1 MKGGSIMTRRE
12 IISMIKQEG
21 IDPCEV
27 SLAAVSAYRVAFYE
41 KSGRPMGFMQA
52 VVEMYGKDELDGEWM
67 RMDGECRV

>member
-1 MKGGSIMTRRE
+1 MTRRE
-12 IISMIKQEG
+12 IVSMIKQEG

-41 KSGRPMGFMQA
+41 KSGQPLSFMEA
-52 VVEMYGKDELDGEWM
+52 VREMYGKMEMDGDWL